1 MAIADKFYT
10 KIEVAKKCVNF
21 LKSKLSLTMEEQFL
35 EPTAGN
41 GVFLNFL
48 NNYDAYDL
56 LPENP
61 KIKKQDIFLLKT
73 EYKNYITIGNP
84 PFGKRSLLAINV
96 FNKCAEF
103 SDVIAFIVPMSFMKF
118 NVQKNL
124 NTNFKLIDFFFLEEN
139 SFLDRDKDFDV
150 NCVFQ
155 IWVKNNSKYDN
166 FKDLRILKQP
176 SITSSDFKIWQ
187 YNATQQSFNTVNE
200 DWEIATYR
208 QGYKNYNEIFNQSDK
223 YKIIKMMSGNRKVQF
238 FFIKP
243 LNENSKKIILSMDF
257 NNLAKRNTSTPGF
270 GKADFVSYYNEL
282 KDKNYEP

>member
-103 SDVIAFIVPMSFMKF
+103 SDVIAFIVPISFMKF

-124 NTNFKLIDFFFLEEN
+124 NTNFKLVDFFFLEKN
-139 SFLDRDKDFDV
+139 SFLDRDKSFDV

-155 IWVKNNSKYDN
+155 IWVKSNSKYDI

-223 YKIIKMMSGNRKVQF
+223 DKIIKMMSGNKKIQF

-282 KDKNYEP
+282 KDKNYEF

>member
-103 SDVIAFIVPMSFMKF
+103 SDVIAFIVPISFMKF

-124 NTNFKLIDFFFLEEN
+124 NTNFKLVDFFFLEKN

-155 IWVKNNSKYDN
+155 IWVKSNSKYDI

-187 YNATQQSFNTVNE
+187 YNATQQSFNTINE

-223 YKIIKMMSGNRKVQF
+223 DKIIKMMSGNKKIQF

>member
-103 SDVIAFIVPMSFMKF
+103 SDVIAFIVPISFMKF

-124 NTNFKLIDFFFLEEN
+124 NTNFKLVDFFFLEEN

-155 IWVKNNSKYDN
+155 IWVKSNSKYDI

-223 YKIIKMMSGNRKVQF
+223 DKIIKMMSGNKKIQF

>member
-103 SDVIAFIVPMSFMKF
+103 SDVIAFIVPISFMKF

-124 NTNFKLIDFFFLEEN
+124 NTNFKLVDFFFLEEN

-155 IWVKNNSKYDN
+155 IWVKSNSKYDI

-223 YKIIKMMSGNRKVQF
+223 DKIIKMMSGNKKIQF

-282 KDKNYEP
+282 KDKNYEL

>member
-103 SDVIAFIVPMSFMKF
+103 SDVIAFIVPISFMKF

-124 NTNFKLIDFFFLEEN
+124 NTNFKLVDFFFLEKN

-155 IWVKNNSKYDN
+155 IWVKSNSKYDI

-223 YKIIKMMSGNRKVQF
+223 DKIIKMMSDNKKIQF